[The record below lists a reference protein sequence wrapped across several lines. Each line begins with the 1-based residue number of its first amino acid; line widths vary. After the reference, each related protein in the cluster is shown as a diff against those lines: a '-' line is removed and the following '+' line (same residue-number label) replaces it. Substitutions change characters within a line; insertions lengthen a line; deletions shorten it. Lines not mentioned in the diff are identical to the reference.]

1 MPSMLM
7 CRACFSR
14 CICLSFI
21 LLRIFTSAASRS
33 CFFQRPLQATT
44 FILCL
49 LVRPDAV
56 RFQVSRGHALT
67 HKFSLPFR
75 IVTGHKLVVT
85 SYADGSGGPLALRT
99 SPLASE
105 LPLTCEALPFAGGAS
120 APYLPGCARQ
130 LFIVRCAHYAR
141 GASLSTFGF
150 VTIVPR
156 YLLPQ
161 VIPSHSFAAL
171 TALIVRRVKGDIA
184 LSMRRIKGDAA
195 LLMHCINGFADQPW
209 LASASRRTPPGG
221 ALACA
226 LGGGILPPRR

>member
-1 MPSMLM
+1 MPSDINLGVRSPKGLLPL
-7 CRACFSR
+7 CRSKIHLRFPIAR
-14 CICLSFI
+14 DHVII
-21 LLRIFTSAASRS
+21 L
-33 CFFQRPLQATT
+33 
-44 FILCL
+44 
-49 LVRPDAV
+49 
-56 RFQVSRGHALT
+56 
-67 HKFSLPFR
+67 KFSLPFR

-156 YLLPQ
+156 Y
-161 VIPSHSFAAL
+161 FAA
-171 TALIVRRVKGDIA
+171 AK
-184 LSMRRIKGDAA
+184 
-195 LLMHCINGFADQPW
+195 
-209 LASASRRTPPGG
+209 
-221 ALACA
+221 
-226 LGGGILPPRR
+226 

>member
-85 SYADGSGGPLALRT
+85 SYADGSGGPFSRPARLRRARSPVRT

-171 TALIVRRVKGDIA
+171 TALIVRRV
-184 LSMRRIKGDAA
+184 
-195 LLMHCINGFADQPW
+195 NGH
-209 LASASRRTPPGG
+209 LAYYTA
-221 ALACA
+221 
-226 LGGGILPPRR
+226 